1 RTGRSRGGG
10 RPGGSRAVR
19 ASGGVAA
26 SHRTAARQAAPGRAD
41 ALSRG
46 NHGERGRRASV
57 DHSQGGGRAA
67 LSGAS
72 DTTAP
77 SRTRS
82 RGLADGDEAAMP
94 VNLIP
99 EENLRTALRPCR
111 VDPLAF
117 EAAVR
122 RRLEAAETGRED
134 DPLAGLSPLL
144 RGVAGLLPLPLITGC
159 KTMGT

>member
-1 RTGRSRGGG
+1 EPVAEPVAHRYAHTGQSRGRG

-19 ASGGVAA
+19 ASAGIAA

-46 NHGERGRRASV
+46 NDGERGRRTSV

-67 LSGAS
+67 LSGAPDAAAS
-72 DTTAP
+72 P
-77 SRTRS
+77 RMRS
-82 RGLADGDEAAMP
+82 SGLADGNDTAMP

-111 VDPLAF
+111 VDPLTF

-122 RRLEAAETGRED
+122 RRLDAAETERQH

-144 RGVAGLLPLPLITGC
+144 
-159 KTMGT
+159 